1 MDLDIIPQEI
11 FPRRYPRFTMYPD
24 TDQNEIITSA
34 NEHTDHPDTTYG
46 TKFRPSIL
54 STMRRVKCAT
64 NYSDESNDANHTY

>member
-24 TDQNEIITSA
+24 TDPNEI
-34 NEHTDHPDTTYG
+34 TTYA